1 VEEDCCSED
10 MAAVVRVWLVLLL
23 DMMMTMAERV
33 PIGGV
38 GNSDLW

>member
-10 MAAVVRVWLVLLL
+10 MTAVVRVWLVLLL
-23 DMMMTMAERV
+23 GMVMTMAETV
-33 PIGGV
+33 LIGGV